1 MSLQVVLELKRPWQ
15 FTAIGVS
22 PFFESLG
29 RKGKRRGREEEGKGR
44 EGKGREGKGREGK
57 GRVLASLFQPCW
69 CYRNGFPSVF
79 LLVHV
84 RVAEKQKAV
93 EVCAS

>member
-15 FTAIGVS
+15 FTALRVS

-29 RKGKRRGREEEGKGR
+29 RKGKRRGREE

-84 RVAEKQKAV
+84 RVAEKQKAA

>member
-15 FTAIGVS
+15 FTSIRVS
-22 PFFESLG
+22 AFFESLG
-29 RKGKRRGREEEGKGR
+29 RQGKRRGREE
-44 EGKGREGKGREGK
+44 EGKGREGK

-69 CYRNGFPSVF
+69 CYRSGFPSVF

>member
-15 FTAIGVS
+15 FTAIRVS
-22 PFFESLG
+22 AFFESLG

-57 GRVLASLFQPCW
+57 GIGKPISAVLVLPQWASF
-69 CYRNGFPSVF
+69 RFS
-79 LLVHV
+79 
-84 RVAEKQKAV
+84 ASS
-93 EVCAS
+93 CAGSGKTKGSRSMR

>member
-1 MSLQVVLELKRPWQ
+1 ME
-15 FTAIGVS
+15 G
-22 PFFESLG
+22 E
-29 RKGKRRGREEEGKGR
+29 KGKGGRR